1 MLLFYS
7 YTRRW
12 WKLLSLTKKPF
23 KNNCLALW
31 SDLFENFPL
40 IIVASL
46 TITNTLNISF
56 CCYHNSIF
64 STLFGKGVLIIW
76 LLEISL
82 FSQYVGWLSILK
94 NFFSLPPMSSCL
106 HCCLNSLLVPYFCTY
121 ISFFTWWCISSLHGW
136 ENWRDPREAY
146 KVPNTRRQLVAK
158 YREVAEIVDILLWN
172 SSTDSSL
179 SLQILSKYIY
189 FFPLSPLTSLPP
201 SV

>member
-82 FSQYVGWLSILK
+82 FSQYVGWLSIFK
-94 NFFSLPPMSSCL
+94 NFFSLPPHEFLSA
-106 HCCLNSLLVPYFCTY
+106 LLLE
-121 ISFFTWWCISSLHGW
+121 FFTCALFL
-136 ENWRDPREAY
+136 Y
-146 KVPNTRRQLVAK
+146 L
-158 YREVAEIVDILLWN
+158 
-172 SSTDSSL
+172 
-179 SLQILSKYIY
+179 Y
-189 FFPLSPLTSLPP
+189 FFFYLMMHQLSTWLRELKGPQRGI
-201 SV
+201 

>member
-82 FSQYVGWLSILK
+82 FSQYVGWLSIFK
-94 NFFSLPPMSSCL
+94 NFFSLPPWVLVCIAAWILYLCPISVPIFLFLPDDASALYMAERTEGTPER
-106 HCCLNSLLVPYFCTY
+106 HIKSLIPGV
-121 ISFFTWWCISSLHGW
+121 SW
-136 ENWRDPREAY
+136 
-146 KVPNTRRQLVAK
+146 
-158 YREVAEIVDILLWN
+158 
-172 SSTDSSL
+172 
-179 SLQILSKYIY
+179 
-189 FFPLSPLTSLPP
+189 
-201 SV
+201 